1 MKLFSHFADYILENG
16 SNEYAHLSHNIKMAL
31 KIALVLCYTRP
42 FLENQDLK
50 IHSLLINKF
59 IDEERVI
66 HHEILELRK
75 KEIGLSN
82 MPIPDINNIESKIVH
97 ISISKSNS
105 VPLQYKIVESLKNMA
120 DKINN
125 AAIEIV
131 ETPDFEHNFCFR
143 GTDLQR

>member
-42 FLENQDLK
+42 FLENQDFK

-131 ETPDFEHNFCFR
+131 EIPDFEHNFCFR
-143 GTDLQR
+143 GTGLQR